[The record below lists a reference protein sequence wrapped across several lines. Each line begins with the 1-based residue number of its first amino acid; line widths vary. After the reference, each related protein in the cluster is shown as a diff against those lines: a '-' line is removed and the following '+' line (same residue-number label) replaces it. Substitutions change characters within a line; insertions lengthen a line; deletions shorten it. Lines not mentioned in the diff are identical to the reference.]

1 MNAAWTKSLSQ
12 KWRPSG
18 RCRMPRMKKPL
29 ILLLASVAVATTAAQ
44 DRAPSAELITKQS
57 LKADL
62 FFLAS
67 DDLQG
72 RLTNTPGNRIAA
84 DWIAQRFERMGLVP
98 GGADGSYYQPYD
110 LMVET
115 LGPVDR
121 NTMAIAG

>member
-1 MNAAWTKSLSQ
+1 
-12 KWRPSG
+12 
-18 RCRMPRMKKPL
+18 MKKP
-29 ILLLASVAVATTAAQ
+29 IVVFLAFAAVALGAAQ
-44 DRAPSAELITKQS
+44 DRAPSNDLITKPA

-84 DWIAQRFERMGLVP
+84 DWIAQRFERMGLAP
-98 GGADGSYYQPYD
+98 GGPDASFFQPYD

-115 LGPVDR
+115 LGPVDG
-121 NTMAIAG
+121 NTMAIAPAAAR